1 MAEEGGDGGRFQ
13 GMGGGEG
20 GGGGGEGM
28 HGGGEI
34 GAPHSRTLS
43 PDHIKRIGQ
52 RSLFGSINEINCCS
66 W

>member
-1 MAEEGGDGGRFQ
+1 
-13 GMGGGEG
+13 MGGGEG

-28 HGGGEI
+28 QGGGEI

-52 RSLFGSINEINCCS
+52 RSLFGSINEINCCT